1 MKKKMIRRGLLGF
14 PIGMAYGEAISIAV
28 LWLALYLIVRYN
40 VKKMNETLDRRRA
53 GGGTD

>member
-1 MKKKMIRRGLLGF
+1 MKKKMIRRGLLSF